1 MAFLEVN
8 GLYKREGDTDAVNG
22 ISFTQTAFQKI
33 GIAGETGSG
42 KTTLLKL
49 IAGLAQP
56 DAGMV
61 FFNGEKVL
69 GPSDQLIPGHK
80 GIGYLSQHFELRNNY
95 WVADFLEMANK
106 LTPEQ
111 AMQIYTVC
119 QVEHLLRRR
128 THQLSGGEKQ
138 RIALARLLTGSPTLL
153 ILDEPFSNLDFLHKQ
168 TMKQVIHDLGDQL
181 GISCIMVSHEPADL
195 LSWADTLLL
204 LKDGQ
209 IVQQGTAQQVYLQ
222 PVNEYAAGLLGDYSL
237 IDASV
242 IHLNTGGKH
251 NQQKLFLRPH
261 QMQVSRHGISSL
273 KGIVEAVYYRGAYQ
287 LLDVVLKQQ
296 HFFILNAGNSIAK
309 GEELGFNIADQDYWF
324 L

>member
-8 GLYKREGDTDAVNG
+8 ALYKKEGDTDAVNG

-42 KTTLLKL
+42 KTTLLKM

-56 DAGMV
+56 DAGEV
-61 FFNGEKVL
+61 YFNDEKVL
-69 GPSDQLIPGHK
+69 GPWEQLIPGHK

-95 WVADFLEMANK
+95 WVGDFLEMANK

-138 RIALARLLTGSPTLL
+138 RIALARLLTGSPKLL

-168 TMKQVIHDLGDQL
+168 TMKEVIHDLGDEL

-195 LSWADTLLL
+195 LSWADALLL
-204 LKDGQ
+204 MKDGK
-209 IVQQGTAQQVYLQ
+209 IIQQGNPQQVYLQ

-237 IDASV
+237 VDTSVLHISNAS
-242 IHLNTGGKH
+242 T
-251 NQQKLFLRPH
+251 QQKLFLRPH
-261 QMQVSRHGISSL
+261 QLQVSKNGIGSFS
-273 KGIVEAVYYRGAYQ
+273 GTVEAVHYRGAYQ
-287 LLDVVLKQQ
+287 LLQISLQQ
-296 HFFILNAGNSIAK
+296 QQFFILSTDRLPQR
-309 GEELGFNIADQDYWF
+309 GEVLSFNINLQDRW
-324 L
+324 LI

>member
-8 GLYKREGDTDAVNG
+8 GLYKKEGDTVAVNG

-42 KTTLLKL
+42 KTTLLKM

-56 DAGMV
+56 DEGEI
-61 FFNGEKVL
+61 FFNQEKVL
-69 GPSDQLIPGHK
+69 GPWEQLIPGHK

-95 WVADFLEMANK
+95 WVGDFLEMANK
-106 LTPEQ
+106 LTAEQ

-138 RIALARLLTGSPTLL
+138 RIALARLLTGSPKLL

-181 GISCIMVSHEPADL
+181 SITCMMVSHEPADL

-237 IDASV
+237 IDTSV
-242 IHLNTGGKH
+242 IHFETNAVNG
-251 NQQKLFLRPH
+251 QQQLFLRPH
-261 QMQVSRHGISSL
+261 QVQVSTNGISSF
-273 KGIVEAVYYRGAYQ
+273 KGIVEAVHYRGAYM
-287 LLDVVLKQQ
+287 LLELVLQQ
-296 HFFILNAGNSIAK
+296 QQFFVLYTGRVPQK
-309 GEELGFNIADQDYWF
+309 GEVLGFNIIEENSW
-324 L
+324 LL

>member
-8 GLYKREGDTDAVNG
+8 ALYKKEGDTDAVNG

-42 KTTLLKL
+42 KTTLLKM

-56 DAGMV
+56 DAGEV
-61 FFNGEKVL
+61 YFNDEKVL
-69 GPSDQLIPGHK
+69 GPWEQLIPGHK

-95 WVADFLEMANK
+95 WVGDFLEMANK

-138 RIALARLLTGSPTLL
+138 RIALARLLTGSPQLL

-168 TMKQVIHDLGDQL
+168 TMKEVIHDLGDEL

-204 LKDGQ
+204 MKDGK
-209 IVQQGTAQQVYLQ
+209 IIQQGNPQQVYLQ

-237 IDASV
+237 VDTSVLHISNAS
-242 IHLNTGGKH
+242 T
-251 NQQKLFLRPH
+251 QQKLFLRPH
-261 QMQVSRHGISSL
+261 QLQVSKNGIGSFS
-273 KGIVEAVYYRGAYQ
+273 GTVEAVHYRGAYQ
-287 LLDVVLKQQ
+287 LLQISLQQ
-296 HFFILNAGNSIAK
+296 QQFFILSTDRLPQR
-309 GEELGFNIADQDYWF
+309 GEVLSFNINLQDRW
-324 L
+324 LI

>member
-8 GLYKREGDTDAVNG
+8 GLYKKEGDTDAVNG

-42 KTTLLKL
+42 KTTLLKM
-49 IAGLAQP
+49 IAGLEQP
-56 DAGMV
+56 DAGQV
-61 FFNGEKVL
+61 FFLGEKVL
-69 GPSDQLIPGHK
+69 GPWDQLIPGHK

-95 WVADFLEMANK
+95 WVGDFLEMANK
-106 LTPEQ
+106 LSPEQ
-111 AMQIYTVC
+111 ALQIYTVC

-138 RIALARLLTGSPTLL
+138 RIALARLLTGSPKLL

-168 TMKQVIHDLGDQL
+168 TMKEVIHDLGDQL

-195 LSWADTLLL
+195 LSWADTILLM
-204 LKDGQ
+204 KEGK
-209 IVQQGTAQQVYLQ
+209 IIQQGDPQQVYMQ

-237 IDASV
+237 VDAAVLHIPHSS
-242 IHLNTGGKH
+242 T
-251 NQQKLFLRPH
+251 QQKLFLRPH
-261 QMQVSRHGISSL
+261 QIQVNKNGIGSF
-273 KGIVEAVYYRGAYQ
+273 KGTVQKVHYRGAYQ
-287 LLDVVLKQQ
+287 LVQVSLLQQQFFVLNTGRLPR
-296 HFFILNAGNSIAK
+296 I
-309 GEELGFNIADQDYWF
+309 GETLSFNISTLDQWF

>member
-1 MAFLEVN
+1 MAFLEVKD
-8 GLYKREGDTDAVNG
+8 LYKKEGDTHAVNG

-49 IAGLAQP
+49 IAGLTHP
-56 DAGMV
+56 DAGEV
-61 FFNGEKVL
+61 YFNDEKVL
-69 GPSDQLIPGHK
+69 GPWDQLIPGHK

-95 WVADFLEMANK
+95 WVGDYLEMANK
-106 LTPEQ
+106 LTAEQ

-138 RIALARLLTGSPTLL
+138 RIALARLLTGSPKLL

-168 TMKQVIHDLGDQL
+168 TMKEVIHDLGDEL

-195 LSWADTLLL
+195 LAWADTLLL
-204 LKDGQ
+204 MKDGK
-209 IVQQGTAQQVYLQ
+209 IIQQGDPQQVYLQ

-237 IDASV
+237 VDASV
-242 IHLNTGGKH
+242 LHINNSTV
-251 NQQKLFLRPH
+251 QQKLFLRPH
-261 QMQVSRHGISSL
+261 QIQISKNGIGSY
-273 KGIVEAVYYRGAYQ
+273 KGTVEAVHYRGAYQ
-287 LLDVVLKQQ
+287 LVQVSLLQQ
-296 HFFILNAGNSIAK
+296 QFFILNTGCLPQG
-309 GEELGFNIADQDYWF
+309 GELLSFNIDLQAQWF

>member
-1 MAFLEVN
+1 MAFLEVKD
-8 GLYKREGDTDAVNG
+8 LYKKEGDTDAVNG

-56 DAGMV
+56 DAGEIY
-61 FFNGEKVL
+61 FQNEKVV
-69 GPSDQLIPGHK
+69 GPWDQLIPGHK

-95 WVADFLEMANK
+95 WVEDFLEMANK

-111 AMQIYTVC
+111 AMKIYTVC

-128 THQLSGGEKQ
+128 TQQLSGGEKQ
-138 RIALARLLTGSPTLL
+138 RIALARLLTGSPILL

-168 TMKQVIHDLGDQL
+168 TMKEVIHDLGEEL

-195 LSWADTLLL
+195 LSWAETILLM
-204 LKDGQ
+204 KDGK
-209 IVQQGTAQQVYLQ
+209 VMQQGHPQDVYLQ

-242 IHLNTGGKH
+242 IHLTAND
-251 NQQKLFLRPH
+251 QQKLFLRPN
-261 QMQVSRHGISSL
+261 QVQISTNAVSSL
-273 KGIVEAVYYRGAYQ
+273 KGIVEAVHYRGAYMLVDITIQ
-287 LLDVVLKQQ
+287 QQ
-296 HFFILNAGNSIAK
+296 HFFALYTGRSLQK
-309 GEELGFNIADQDYWF
+309 GEVVGFNIAAGDRWY

>member
-1 MAFLEVN
+1 M
-8 GLYKREGDTDAVNG
+8 
-22 ISFTQTAFQKI
+22 
-33 GIAGETGSG
+33 ETGSG

-56 DAGMV
+56 DTGEV
-61 FFNGEKVL
+61 YFNDEKVL
-69 GPSDQLIPGHK
+69 GPWEQLIPGHK
-80 GIGYLSQHFELRNNY
+80 GIGYLSQHFELRKNY
-95 WVADFLEMANK
+95 WVGDFLEMANK

-138 RIALARLLTGSPTLL
+138 RIALARLLTGSPKLL

-181 GISCIMVSHEPADL
+181 GITCIMVSHEPADL

-209 IVQQGTAQQVYLQ
+209 IIQQGTAQKVYLQ

-237 IDASV
+237 IDTSA
-242 IHLNTGGKH
+242 IHFETND
-251 NQQKLFLRPH
+251 QQKLFLRPH
-261 QMQVSRHGISSL
+261 QVQISVNGVSSF
-273 KGIVEAVYYRGAYQ
+273 KGIVEAVHYRGAYMLVEVTLQ
-287 LLDVVLKQQ
+287 HQRFFVLHTGRTPQ
-296 HFFILNAGNSIAK
+296 K
-309 GEELGFNIADQDYWF
+309 GELIGFNIPAGDRWF

>member
-1 MAFLEVN
+1 MAFLDVI
-8 GLYKREGDTDAVNG
+8 GLYKKEGDTDAVNG
-22 ISFTQTAFQKI
+22 ISFSQTAFQKI

-42 KTTLLKL
+42 KTTLLKM

-56 DAGMV
+56 DAGEA
-61 FFNGEKVL
+61 FFLGEKVL
-69 GPSDQLIPGHK
+69 GPLEQLIPGHK

-95 WVADFLEMANK
+95 WVGDFLEMANK
-106 LTPEQ
+106 LTAEQ

-138 RIALARLLTGSPTLL
+138 RIALARLLTGSPKLL

-168 TMKQVIHDLGDQL
+168 TMKEVIHDLGEEL

-204 LKDGQ
+204 LKDGK
-209 IVQQGTAQQVYLQ
+209 ILQQGTAQQVYLQ

-237 IDASV
+237 IDTSV
-242 IHLNTGGKH
+242 IHVETND
-251 NQQKLFLRPH
+251 QQKLFLRPH
-261 QMQVSRHGISSL
+261 QLHINTNGISTF
-273 KGIVEAVYYRGAYQ
+273 KGIVEAVHYRGAYM
-287 LLDVVLKQQ
+287 LIEVVLQQ
-296 HFFILNAGNSIAK
+296 QRFFVLHTGRVPQK
-309 GEELGFNIADQDYWF
+309 GEVLDFNIPAGDRWY

>member
-1 MAFLEVN
+1 MAFLEVKD
-8 GLYKREGDTDAVNG
+8 LYKKEGDTVAVNG
-22 ISFTQTAFQKI
+22 ISFSQTAFQKI

-42 KTTLLKL
+42 KTTLLKM

-56 DAGMV
+56 DAGEAS
-61 FFNGEKVL
+61 FLGEKVL
-69 GPSDQLIPGHK
+69 GPWDQLIPGHK

-138 RIALARLLTGSPTLL
+138 RIALARLLTGSPKLL

-181 GISCIMVSHEPADL
+181 GITCMMVSHEPADL
-195 LSWADTLLL
+195 LSWADTMLL

-237 IDASV
+237 IDTSA
-242 IHLNTGGKH
+242 IHFETNVTH
-251 NQQKLFLRPH
+251 DQQKLFLRPH
-261 QMQVSRHGISSL
+261 QVQISINGISAL
-273 KGIVEAVYYRGAYQ
+273 KGIVEAVHYRGAYM
-287 LLDVVLKQQ
+287 LLEIVLQQ
-296 HFFILNAGNSIAK
+296 QRFFVLHTGRVPQK
-309 GEELGFNIADQDYWF
+309 GEVLGFNISKGDRWY

>member
-8 GLYKREGDTDAVNG
+8 GLYKKEGDTDAVNG

-42 KTTLLKL
+42 KTTLLKM

-56 DAGMV
+56 DAGEV
-61 FFNGEKVL
+61 FFNQEKVL
-69 GPSDQLIPGHK
+69 GPWDQLIPGHK

-95 WVADFLEMANK
+95 WVGDFLEMANK

-138 RIALARLLTGSPTLL
+138 RLALARLLTGSPKLL

-168 TMKQVIHDLGDQL
+168 TMKQVIHDLGDEL

-204 LKDGQ
+204 MKDGK
-209 IVQQGTAQQVYLQ
+209 IIQQGDPQRVYLQ

-237 IDASV
+237 VDASV
-242 IHLNTGGKH
+242 LHISNLST
-251 NQQKLFLRPH
+251 QQKLFLRPH
-261 QMQVSRHGISSL
+261 QLQVSKNGIGSFS
-273 KGIVEAVYYRGAYQ
+273 GTVEAVYYRGAYQ
-287 LLDVVLKQQ
+287 LLQISLLQQ
-296 HFFILNAGNSIAK
+296 QFFILSTDRLPQR
-309 GEELGFNIADQDYWF
+309 GEVLSFNINLQDRWF
-324 L
+324 I